1 MTAGRDTARA
11 ELEAALQAKHQR
23 LAAVGRTRCPGCGAS
38 LTPWLPD
45 VPTMA
50 EDLQPEPVDVD
61 PEPALL
67 PLDSMPPAAN
77 G

>member
-1 MTAGRDTARA
+1 MTAGRDVARA

-38 LTPWLPD
+38 LTPWLPEPPAVADD
-45 VPTMA
+45 VEP
-50 EDLQPEPVDVD
+50 QPELD
-61 PEPALL
+61 EAQPALL